1 MSLIR
6 RGKGLVSLAKQELL
20 IWRKAVVGTRAFIRG
35 HKVCHLLLGIHHFT
49 NYLKNERNFPGKEF
63 RGRLGGLSETSNWS
77 MTGSPMAALNQ

>member
-20 IWRKAVVGTRAFIRG
+20 IWRKAVVGTRGFIRG

-49 NYLKNERNFPGKEF
+49 NYLKNERNFQGKEF
-63 RGRLGGLSETSNWS
+63 WGRLGGLSETSNWS